1 MPDAPETI
9 DGTARE
15 VAPSP
20 GETGAALVRAPTREV
35 LMPLNATDVVEG
47 MKAYQQLMHDLLDP
61 TDWQQTTDTEPDP
74 QNPGRTR
81 RKRFLKKSGYRKIS
95 RAFNLSLHRVEHHVH
110 FDAGGPTYA
119 EATYRAVAPNG
130 QSQDGDGYC
139 AITEFTGKR
148 RNDPKL
154 LNALAATA
162 TTRAKN
168 RAISDL
174 VGMGEVSAEE
184 VSRGGD
190 PDAGPVAPDRWEL
203 DPLSDEQLGQLQRV
217 VAYLLDPQGE
227 DDPDHI
233 DPLVGEVIAR
243 IGRDT
248 DGVVLRAG
256 QRAVSHVAAV
266 LREALDPA
274 PNPEDPPPPAPGQTY
289 GDPPADRP
297 GDDDPAAQAAFD
309 ALATPDDPPP
319 GDDDVG
325 DPPASAQEALDTAG
339 APAPADTTTK
349 EA

>member
-1 MPDAPETI
+1 MPDAPDTI
-9 DGTARE
+9 DGTAQE
-15 VAPSP
+15 VTP
-20 GETGAALVRAPTREV
+20 GPGDRPGAALVRAPTREV
-35 LMPLNATDVVEG
+35 LMPADAAQVVEG
-47 MKAYQQLMHDLLDP
+47 FRAYQQLMQDLLDP
-61 TDWQQTTDTEPDP
+61 TDWQQTTETEPDP
-74 QNPGRTR
+74 QHPGRTR
-81 RKRFLKKSGYRKIS
+81 RKRFPKKSAYRKIS
-95 RAFNLSLHRVEHHVH
+95 RAFSLSLHRVEHRVH
-110 FDAGGPTYA
+110 FAPDGSPLYA

-130 QSQDGDGYC
+130 QEQDGDGYC

-190 PDAGPVAPDRWEL
+190 PDAGPGDAPDRWEL
-203 DPLSDEQLGQLQRV
+203 DPLSDEQLGQLRRV

-227 DDPDHI
+227 DDPERI
-233 DPLVGEVIAR
+233 GPLVGQAVAR
-243 IGRDT
+243 IAGDT

-256 QRAVSHVAAV
+256 QRAVGHVAAV
-266 LREALDPA
+266 LREALTPDD
-274 PNPEDPPPPAPGQTY
+274 DPPPPAPGQTY
-289 GDPPADRP
+289 GDPPAERP

-309 ALATPDDPPP
+309 ALATPDPA
-319 GDDDVG
+319 GDDVG

-339 APAPADTTTK
+339 APAPADSTPQ
-349 EA
+349 ED